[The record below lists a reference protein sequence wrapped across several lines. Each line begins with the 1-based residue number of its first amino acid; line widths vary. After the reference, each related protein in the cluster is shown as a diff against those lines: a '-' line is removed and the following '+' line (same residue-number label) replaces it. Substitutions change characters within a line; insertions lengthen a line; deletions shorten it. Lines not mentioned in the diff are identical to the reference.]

1 MKLRFTIR
9 KMKTHGEDV
18 RGRTESSALTGA
30 CDFSF
35 TFLERRGGC
44 PQPPVNEDY
53 VVENKKC
60 DRENRPLSHFRLC
73 FQSSYTR
80 KMILILNLDPVL
92 DSEYLSITNKLPL
105 FYFTEMV

>member
-60 DRENRPLSHFRLC
+60 DRENRPLSHFRYDLTI
-73 FQSSYTR
+73 QA
-80 KMILILNLDPVL
+80 
-92 DSEYLSITNKLPL
+92 SEFRITSGMGSIKLTTYLME
-105 FYFTEMV
+105 FVFF